1 MKKFLKI
8 FQQIKTNITS
18 ETSKLNPKILNA
30 KYAN

>member
-18 ETSKLNPKILNA
+18 ETSKPNPKILNA